1 MEYFALEL
9 GWYLLLFVLTNSKR
23 MKPII
28 CGLVFS
34 LGLLCASCRVNVKPI
49 DGNGT
54 IIQKEIAIT
63 DYRVISVAGNKLQ
76 VEYTRSDETPRLSVE
91 CDENLLSLV
100 KIHTSHDTLF
110 IEPEEEGFLMNPT
123 RFVVQTCSSDIETL
137 NMAGDVLFDV
147 LDSLA
152 IPRLAL
158 NMAGKCHARAN
169 ALDIQHLTLN
179 IAGKCQTDL
188 YGKAGRV
195 ELNLA
200 GQCDYDALNLQT
212 RELLCRTAGS
222 CSLHVFVTDKIDL
235 KPVGVCNLYY
245 KGDRDFNITYN
256 RHSAILSPFN
266 FNIRNFSLDIGMRW
280 DYYDYTTMLSNVENE
295 QVETVVDGGHFIS
308 YYAGVR
314 YNSENKWH
322 FPTRGSRFNATYS
335 YNTDN
340 FVGYGGSRGYSIL
353 GASWRTAL
361 PLTRRFTLQPM
372 LYGRMLFGGTI
383 PLCSANII
391 GGDRFGSYVEQ
402 QMPFAGMGHAEHI
415 DNQFVAMQLSAYQRI
430 ATNNYVLLKL
440 AAACISHKPADL
452 LREPLT
458 AGCQLAYYYN
468 SMFGPLGGSL
478 GWSNRTR
485 GVYFY
490 INLGFGF

>member
-1 MEYFALEL
+1 M
-9 GWYLLLFVLTNSKR
+9 
-23 MKPII
+23 
-28 CGLVFS
+28 
-34 LGLLCASCRVNVKPI
+34 
-49 DGNGT
+49 
-54 IIQKEIAIT
+54 
-63 DYRVISVAGNKLQ
+63 
-76 VEYTRSDETPRLSVE
+76 RLSY
-91 CDENLLSLV
+91 
-100 KIHTSHDTLF
+100 IFRHD
-110 IEPEEEGFLMNPT
+110 
-123 RFVVQTCSSDIETL
+123 
-137 NMAGDVLFDV
+137 
-147 LDSLA
+147 
-152 IPRLAL
+152 
-158 NMAGKCHARAN
+158 
-169 ALDIQHLTLN
+169 
-179 IAGKCQTDL
+179 DL
-188 YGKAGRV
+188 
-195 ELNLA
+195 
-200 GQCDYDALNLQT
+200 
-212 RELLCRTAGS
+212 
-222 CSLHVFVTDKIDL
+222 
-235 KPVGVCNLYY
+235 NLYY

-340 FVGYGGSRGYSIL
+340 FVGYDGSRGYSIL
-353 GASWRTAL
+353 SASWRTAL